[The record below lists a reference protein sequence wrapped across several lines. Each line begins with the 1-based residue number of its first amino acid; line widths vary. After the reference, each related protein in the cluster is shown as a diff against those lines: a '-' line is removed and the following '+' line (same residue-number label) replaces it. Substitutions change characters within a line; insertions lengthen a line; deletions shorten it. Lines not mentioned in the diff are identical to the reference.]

1 MGESM
6 DIRDYLRILRKRGWI
21 IVLVALLASAGA
33 FGFSKLQAP
42 VYRATVKLSVE
53 PARYDWGLSNTV
65 KDILRN
71 YVLNLR
77 THKMANR
84 VIERAQLDM
93 NSYEFLDRITVSSDS
108 SNFSIQIDA
117 ESRSPEEAM
126 LMAQTMAEVFVED
139 RQRWNQEQDKR
150 DRIDVKI
157 VDDVR
162 DAPQVR
168 PKPLFNAIAAG
179 LLGALVGG
187 AIVFFLE
194 WLEADILRSPESV
207 ERTLGIPVLGAI
219 PHQPGGDGRRERAQ
233 RRSRAMARHAT

>member
-1 MGESM
+1 M
-6 DIRDYLRILRKRGWI
+6 DLRDYLKILRKRGWI
-21 IVLVALLASAGA
+21 ILVIAILAAVGA
-33 FGFSKLQAP
+33 FGFSRLQVP
-42 VYRATVKLSVE
+42 IYRASVKLSVE

-93 NSYEFLDRITVSSDS
+93 NSYQFLERVIVSSDS
-108 SNFSIQIDA
+108 SNFSVQIDA
-117 ESRSPEEAM
+117 ESRSPEEAK
-126 LMAQTMAEVFVED
+126 LMAQTMAQVFIED

-150 DRIDVKI
+150 DRIDVRI

-168 PKPLFNAIAAG
+168 PKPLFNAVAAG
-179 LLGALVGG
+179 LLGVLVGG
-187 AIVFFLE
+187 LIVFFLE

-207 ERTLGIPVLGAI
+207 ERVLGIPVLGAI
-219 PHQPGGDGRRERAQ
+219 PGQPGEAGRRGRVV
-233 RRSRAMARHAT
+233 RRRRELTQPTT

>member
-1 MGESM
+1 ME
-6 DIRDYLRILRKRGWI
+6 IRDYLKILRKRGWI
-21 IVLVALLASAGA
+21 ILLVAFLAAIGA

-93 NSYEFLDRITVSSDS
+93 SSYEFLERITVSSDS
-108 SNFSIQIDA
+108 SNFSLQIDA

-126 LMAQTMAEVFVED
+126 LMAQTMAEIFVED
-139 RQRWNQEQDKR
+139 RRRWNQEQDKR
-150 DRIDVKI
+150 DRIEVKI

-162 DAPQVR
+162 DAPQIR

-187 AIVFFLE
+187 VIVFFLE

-219 PHQPGGDGRRERAQ
+219 PYQPGAEGRAARAAG
-233 RRSRAMARHAT
+233 RSRALARPTT

>member
-1 MGESM
+1 ME
-6 DIRDYLRILRKRGWI
+6 IRDYLKILRKRGWI
-21 IVLVALLASAGA
+21 ILVVAVLAAAGA

-42 VYRATVKLSVE
+42 VYRASVKLSVE

-93 NSYEFLDRITVSSDS
+93 NSYQFLERITISSDS
-108 SNFSIQIDA
+108 SNFSLQIDA
-117 ESRSPEEAM
+117 ESRSPEEAK
-126 LMAQTMAEVFVED
+126 LMAQTMAEIFVED

-150 DRIDVKI
+150 DRIEVRI

-162 DAPQVR
+162 DAPQIR
-168 PKPLFNAIAAG
+168 PKPLFNAIAGG
-179 LLGALVGG
+179 LLGLLVGG
-187 AIVFFLE
+187 LVVFFLE
-194 WLEADILRSPESV
+194 WLESDILRSPESV
-207 ERTLGIPVLGAI
+207 ERALGIPVLGAI
-219 PHQPGGDGRRERAQ
+219 PGQPDEGHPRG
-233 RRSRAMARHAT
+233 RSRRRPSELAQHTT

>member
-1 MGESM
+1 MEL
-6 DIRDYLRILRKRGWI
+6 RDYLRILRKRGWI
-21 IVLVALLASAGA
+21 ILVIAALAAAGA
-33 FGFSKLQAP
+33 FGFSRLQAP
-42 VYRATVKLSVE
+42 VYRASIKLSVE

-71 YVLNLR
+71 HVLNLR
-77 THKMANR
+77 THTMANR

-93 NSYEFLDRITVSSDS
+93 NSYQFLERVTVSSDS
-108 SNFSIQIDA
+108 SNFSLQIDA
-117 ESRSPEEAM
+117 ESRSPEEAK

-162 DAPQVR
+162 DAPQIR
-168 PKPLFNAIAAG
+168 PKPVVNALAAG
-179 LLGALVGG
+179 VLGALVGG
-187 AIVFFLE
+187 LIVFVLE
-194 WLEADILRSPESV
+194 WMEADILRSPENV

-219 PHQPGGDGRRERAQ
+219 PGLPDEDGRRARGG
-233 RRSRAMARHAT
+233 RRPRQLSQPVA

>member
-1 MGESM
+1 ME
-6 DIRDYLRILRKRGWI
+6 IQDYLKILRKRGWI
-21 IVLVALLASAGA
+21 ILLVALLAAAGA
-33 FGFSKLQAP
+33 YGFSKLQAP
-42 VYRATVKLSVE
+42 VYRASVKLSIE

-93 NSYEFLDRITVSSDS
+93 NSYQFLNRVTVSADPSD
-108 SNFSIQIDA
+108 FSIQIDA
-117 ESRSPEEAM
+117 ESRSPEEAK
-126 LMAQTMAEVFVED
+126 LMAQTMAEIFVED

-150 DRIDVKI
+150 DRIDVNI

-168 PKPLFNAIAAG
+168 PKPTLNAIAAG

-194 WLEADILRSPESV
+194 WMEADILRSPESV
-207 ERTLGIPVLGAI
+207 ERTLGIPVLGTI
-219 PHQPGGDGRRERAQ
+219 PTQSGETHHRGRTERHSGELAQ
-233 RRSRAMARHAT
+233 HTT

>member
-1 MGESM
+1 ME
-6 DIRDYLRILRKRGWI
+6 IRDYLKILRKRGWI
-21 IVLVALLASAGA
+21 ILLVAVVAAVAA
-33 FGFSKLQAP
+33 FGFSQLQAP

-93 NSYEFLDRITVSSDS
+93 NSYQFLERVTVSSDS
-108 SNFSIQIDA
+108 SNFSLQIDA

-126 LMAQTMAEVFVED
+126 LMAQTMAEIFVED

-150 DRIDVKI
+150 DRIAVKI

-162 DAPQVR
+162 DAHKVR
-168 PKPLFNAIAAG
+168 PKPLFNAVAAG

-187 AIVFFLE
+187 LIVFFLE

-219 PHQPGGDGRRERAQ
+219 PSQSAEGHRRGRRGA
-233 RRSRAMARHAT
+233 RSRELAQHTT

>member
-1 MGESM
+1 MEL
-6 DIRDYLRILRKRGWI
+6 RDYLRILRKRGWI
-21 IVLVALLASAGA
+21 ILVIAALAAAGA
-33 FGFSKLQAP
+33 FGFSRLQAP
-42 VYRATVKLSVE
+42 VYRASIKLSVE

-71 YVLNLR
+71 HVLNLR
-77 THKMANR
+77 THTMANR

-93 NSYEFLDRITVSSDS
+93 NSYQFLERVTVSSDS
-108 SNFSIQIDA
+108 SNFSLQIDA
-117 ESRSPEEAM
+117 ESRSPEEAK

-162 DAPQVR
+162 DAPQIR
-168 PKPLFNAIAAG
+168 PKPVLNALAAG
-179 LLGALVGG
+179 VLGALVGG
-187 AIVFFLE
+187 LIIFVLE
-194 WLEADILRSPESV
+194 WLEADILRSPENV

-219 PHQPGGDGRRERAQ
+219 PGLPDEGGRRERA
-233 RRSRAMARHAT
+233 RRRPRQLSQPVA

>member
-1 MGESM
+1 MEL
-6 DIRDYLRILRKRGWI
+6 RDYLRILQKRGWI
-21 IVLVALLASAGA
+21 ILMIAVLAAVGA
-33 FGFSKLQAP
+33 FGLSQLQAP
-42 VYRATVKLSVE
+42 VYRASVKLSVE

-93 NSYEFLDRITVSSDS
+93 NSYQFLERVAISSDS
-108 SNFSIQIDA
+108 SNFSLQIDA
-117 ESRSPEEAM
+117 ESRSPEEAK
-126 LMAQTMAEVFVED
+126 LMAQTLAQEFVED

-150 DRIDVKI
+150 DRIEVKI

-168 PKPLFNAIAAG
+168 PKPLLNAIAAG

-187 AIVFFLE
+187 LVVFFLE

-207 ERTLGIPVLGAI
+207 ERVLGVPVLGAI
-219 PHQPGGDGRRERAQ
+219 PSQPSERERQRQVARRHRELAQ
-233 RRSRAMARHAT
+233 PTT

>member
-1 MGESM
+1 M
-6 DIRDYLRILRKRGWI
+6 DLRDYLKILRKRGWI
-21 IVLVALLASAGA
+21 ILVIAILAAAGA
-33 FGFSKLQAP
+33 FGFSRLQVP
-42 VYRATVKLSVE
+42 VYRASVKLSVE

-93 NSYEFLDRITVSSDS
+93 NSYQFLERVTVSSDS
-108 SNFSIQIDA
+108 SDFSVQIDA
-117 ESRSPEEAM
+117 ESRSPEEAK
-126 LMAQTMAEVFVED
+126 LMAQTMAQVFIED

-150 DRIDVKI
+150 DRIDVRI

-162 DAPQVR
+162 DAPQIR
-168 PKPLFNAIAAG
+168 PKPLFNAVAAG
-179 LLGALVGG
+179 LLGVLAGG
-187 AIVFFLE
+187 LIVFFLE

-207 ERTLGIPVLGAI
+207 ERTLGVPVLGAI
-219 PHQPGGDGRRERAQ
+219 PAQPGEGSRRGRAHRQPRELAQ
-233 RRSRAMARHAT
+233 RTT